1 MPERSFQRFSLDEL
15 EGLCERQK
23 FTPALL
29 TELLDELS
37 RRDSRR
43 AHVLREHYLP
53 FLDRSDAAVPDPDS
67 ASLEEVLAVQ
77 PDVDVDASDGVGEQL
92 RAALDR
98 IRRKLLDLTLRNP
111 LLNFTSRRAAIRV
124 IDDLPDQLYRDLVG
138 GGSLKLR
145 PIPGTAL
152 RRKSQIESGPSPI
165 DGSPGLFS
173 ENAGRLAEP
182 KSKAHSGRG
191 RTGENQVGEASLL
204 EAARR
209 AGVDPHLDLPLH
221 GTPADQN
228 ADTRS
233 RDRQVQVLHFPEQLA
248 KIGGKLVNEARL
260 LLEETGCNILQMSFG
275 SLEWRDS
282 RDGTIRYA
290 PLLLIPAVLS
300 REVGGRREFT
310 FTLRQADEDPV
321 SNTSLQEKMR
331 EEFGI
336 VIPDFGEGDTPAS
349 YFTAVQEAIA
359 SQPQWLVRGH
369 VTIGL
374 LDFGKMLM
382 YKDLDATKWPHGRTP
397 LSHPLIKRLFGGL
410 SGAERGDVDTSPPTG
425 EESVDAAFGG
435 PEAPLLIRDADSS
448 QCAAILDAMAGVDMV
463 IQGPPGTG
471 KSQTISNLIAAGMAA
486 GKRILFVAEKRA
498 ALAVV
503 KDRLAEAGLGELL
516 LELHSDR
523 VRKKVVAERLAARLD
538 YSRKIDPTE
547 LKSLRQDLR
556 RQQSQLTKYAE
567 LLGAPVGAAGIP
579 LHTVLWE
586 GRRAARTLG
595 EASEALDSLSI
606 EGAENWTASE
616 VKKLRELCSAF
627 ATLRQSVDAHRDR
640 HGVHPWEGVPRD
652 GVSDFDMPRLKDLAT
667 AVVSAA
673 KVVHEVTTRLR
684 TTTGSDSWGSLAELE
699 GVERILNDL
708 AQAPLPPSCETLPA
722 LRGAAERRFLSEFLG
737 HIDACQ
743 QDLASLEADYP
754 AALPSRPHHG
764 ALTRAL
770 SLAPMMSPPVS
781 LAQGFEEEV
790 QFWKDANDVIVAAL
804 RLVKRLGDILADGGV
819 PKVQHLLDCQVVI
832 TGLQGVFPGASSLRT
847 AGLRSPSAK
856 QVLVELGHAVSA
868 LRATRGGLESRL
880 RLELAPSPGEVK
892 EYLRTIAST
901 GVFGRLGSRYRAARR
916 AHRTMARASRASHG
930 ETLTDLEALHAFL
943 AAETKL
949 SADTRYREVCGVA
962 FRGIDTPVE
971 DLATLCEWGHTLAR
985 HSRDRLGVGAAW
997 DATDEEFAMLCE
1009 AAADHAHHD
1018 ILSAANQ
1025 LLAGPRFLALGLH
1038 AEEALDAVRSRCET
1052 ATTALLSLE
1061 SALKAAEWPERL
1073 PIALGPKVLARVT
1086 LLSQAEEERGAD
1098 TRAKRLL
1105 GSGFAG
1111 VHTNLNAGK
1120 RLLTT
1125 ASCLSQVAAD
1135 HPLAEFLWHP
1145 EFDQRVRDLTGQVGA
1160 LRDAVQK
1167 LGAAEVALLE
1177 RLDVAPDEWYCDAM
1191 SAAKR
1196 RFSAVSERAAIALH
1210 SLEELPVWLSYQH
1223 RYSECLAAGFGAL
1236 LAVAQHVSVVGH
1248 RLDSAF
1254 DYVFR
1259 RTLVRQC
1266 FTDKPE
1272 LAQFRSESLERIR
1285 QRYMELDHKLL
1296 EASRGEVAVRS
1307 AFRRIPPGRD
1317 WGPVATHTGLAL
1329 VEREARKERKHVALR
1344 QLVSRA
1350 GDALQGLFPCWMMSP
1365 ISLAR
1370 FCAPGDVEFDMVI
1383 MDEASQLRPE
1393 DTLGAI
1399 ARAKQIV
1406 VVGDP
1411 KQLPPT
1417 SFFDT
1422 SSDWDGDAPAPE
1434 EDLAQG
1440 VADAE
1445 SILDVAAPVFRP
1457 MRLLR
1462 WHYRSRHDS
1471 LIAFSNRHF
1480 YEDRLIFFPS
1490 PYRAREALGVH
1501 FEYVPD
1507 GCYGSSLNHPEARR
1521 ILELL
1526 LRHCRERPERSV
1538 GIVVMNV
1545 QQKDLLQ
1552 DLLAQAILDDP
1563 ALQAFVEKREGT
1575 LDSLIIKNLENI
1587 QGDERDEII
1596 IGITYGPDENRNV
1609 YHRFGPING
1618 PAGPR
1623 RLNVLFTRARERV
1636 LVVSSLTS
1644 ADIRAEARTSEGT
1657 RILKAYLEYAETGR
1671 YSDVTFSGRQ
1681 PDSPFELEVADS
1693 LRGAGYEVVA
1703 QLGVAGYFLDIAV
1716 RHPDRPGEFL
1726 MAVECDGAAFHSSRS
1741 ARDRDRL
1748 RQEQLE
1754 TLGWRIHRIYSTDWF
1769 IRPRAEFQRLCD
1781 SLASARSG

>member
-1 MPERSFQRFSLDEL
+1 LPERSFRRFSLDEL
-15 EGLCERQK
+15 NGLCERHK
-23 FTPALL
+23 FTPAILS
-29 TELLDELS
+29 EILDELS
-37 RRDSRR
+37 HRGSRR
-43 AHVLREHYLP
+43 AQILRDQYMPLVKRAGPSAQDPDDVSLEAVLSA
-53 FLDRSDAAVPDPDS
+53 DPDPHTET
-67 ASLEEVLAVQ
+67 A
-77 PDVDVDASDGVGEQL
+77 DGADEQL

-111 LLNFTSRRAAIRV
+111 LLNFTSRRTAIRV
-124 IDDLPDQLYRDLVG
+124 VDDLPDQLYRDLVG
-138 GGSLKLR
+138 GGGLKLR
-145 PIPGTAL
+145 PIPGASP
-152 RRKSQIESGPSPI
+152 RRQPNLEPLE
-165 DGSPGLFS
+165 GSPGFFG
-173 ENAGRLAEP
+173 EQGGATAAP
-182 KSKAHSGRG
+182 KSRARWGRG
-191 RTGENQVGEASLL
+191 IGENPHSETSLL

-209 AGVDPHLDLPLH
+209 AGVDPKLDLPIH
-221 GTPADQN
+221 AAPAEQA
-228 ADTRS
+228 ADSRG
-233 RDRQVQVLHFPEQLA
+233 RDRQVHVFHLPEQLA

-260 LLEETGCNILQMSFG
+260 LLEETGCNILQVSFG
-275 SLEWRDS
+275 ALEWRDS
-282 RDGTIRYA
+282 PGGTVRYA
-290 PLLLIPAVLS
+290 PLLLLPAVLS

-349 YFTAVQEAIA
+349 YFAAVQEAIA
-359 SQPQWLVRGH
+359 TQPQWQVAGH

-382 YKDLDATKWPHGRTP
+382 YKDLDATKWPHGRSP
-397 LSHPLIKRLFGGL
+397 LSHPLIKRIFGGS
-410 SGAERGDVDTSPPTG
+410 SGAERGDTHTSPPTA
-425 EESVDAAFGG
+425 EEAVDSAFEK
-435 PEAPLLIRDADSS
+435 PDAPLLIRDADSS
-448 QCAAILDAMAGVDMV
+448 QCAAIVDAMAGVDMV

-547 LKSLRQDLR
+547 LEARRQDLR
-556 RQQSQLTKYAE
+556 RQQSELTKYAK
-567 LLGAPVGAAGIP
+567 LLAAPVGAAGIP
-579 LHTVLWE
+579 LQTVLWE
-586 GRRAARTLG
+586 GRRAARALG
-595 EASEALDSLSI
+595 EASDALDSLTMD
-606 EGAENWTASE
+606 GAQNWTDSE
-616 VKKLRELCSAF
+616 VKGLRELCSTI
-627 ATLRQSVDAHRDR
+627 ATLRKSVDAHRDS
-640 HGVHPWEGVPRD
+640 HGIHPWEGVPRG
-652 GVSDFDMPRLKDLAT
+652 GVTEFDMPRLKNLAT
-667 AVVSAA
+667 AVVLAA
-673 KVVHEVTTRLR
+673 TEVQEVATRLQAI
-684 TTTGSDSWGSLAELE
+684 TGTDCWGSPVELGHVEWLLNELE
-699 GVERILNDL
+699 
-708 AQAPLPPSCETLPA
+708 QAPLPLSCETLPA
-722 LRGAAERRFLSEFLG
+722 LRDAREREALSGFLRQAGGWQQAA
-737 HIDACQ
+737 
-743 QDLASLEADYP
+743 ASMEADYP
-754 AALPSRPHHG
+754 AALASRSHHG
-764 ALTRAL
+764 ALASAWSRL
-770 SLAPMMSPPVS
+770 PMMRPQVS
-781 LAQGFEEEV
+781 LAQGFEQEV
-790 QFWKDANDVIVAAL
+790 QFWRDATNTVSSAV
-804 RLVKRLGDILADGGV
+804 RLVARLGEIVPDGRL
-819 PKVQHLLDCQVVI
+819 PRLHHLQDCQVVI
-832 TGLQGVFPGASSLRT
+832 AGLEGVSPGDSSLRT
-847 AGLRSPSAK
+847 AGLRSPNAQ
-856 QVLVELGHAVSA
+856 QVLADLAAAISA
-868 LRATRGGLESRL
+868 LRATRDELASRL
-880 RLELAPSPGEVK
+880 RLELAPSGDRVK
-892 EYLRTIAST
+892 EHLGTIAST

-916 AHRTMARASRASHG
+916 AHRTMARASRTSHS
-930 ETLTDLEALHAFL
+930 EALADLDALHAYLIAESKLL
-943 AAETKL
+943 ADAG
-949 SADTRYREVCGVA
+949 YREVCGVA
-962 FRGIDTPVE
+962 FRGLDTPVST
-971 DLATLCEWGHTLAR
+971 LARLCEWGHGLAR
-985 HSRDRLGVGAAW
+985 HARERPNIGAVWGAS
-997 DATDEEFAMLCE
+997 DDEFALLCE
-1009 AAADHAHHD
+1009 TAAERAHHD
-1018 ILSAANQ
+1018 TLLAANE
-1025 LLAGPRFLALGLH
+1025 LLADPRFVSLDVPAG
-1038 AEEALDAVRSRCET
+1038 ESLDAVRTRCE
-1052 ATTALLSLE
+1052 AA
-1061 SALKAAEWPERL
+1061 KAALTDLDHALRAAQWPEQL
-1073 PIALGPKVLARVT
+1073 LIDSVPDILARVT
-1086 LLSQAEEERGAD
+1086 RLSEVEDERRSD
-1098 TRAKRLL
+1098 TRARHLL

-1111 VHTNLNAGK
+1111 VYTDVDAGT
-1120 RLLTT
+1120 RLLAA
-1125 ASCLSQVAAD
+1125 ASCLAQAAAA

-1145 EFDQRVRDLTGQVGA
+1145 DFAQRVGDLRGHVGA
-1160 LRDAVQK
+1160 LRDAV
-1167 LGAAEVALLE
+1167 LRLATAEGALLE
-1177 RLDVAPDEWYCDAM
+1177 QLSASPDDWYRDGT
-1191 SAAKR
+1191 SAESRPFIAISK
-1196 RFSAVSERAAIALH
+1196 RAARALH

-1223 RYSECLAAGFGAL
+1223 RLAECQEAGLGAL
-1236 LAVAQHVSVVGH
+1236 LTVAEDHSGVGH

-1254 DYVFR
+1254 DYAFR
-1259 RTLVRQC
+1259 RSLVKQC
-1266 FTDKPE
+1266 FADQPE
-1272 LAQFRSESLERIR
+1272 LARFRSESLERVR
-1285 QRYMELDHKLL
+1285 QRYVELDHKLL

-1307 AFRRIPPGRD
+1307 SVRSIPAGRD

-1422 SSDWDGDAPAPE
+1422 SSDWDGDAPPPE
-1434 EDLAQG
+1434 EDLSQG

-1445 SILDVAAPVFRP
+1445 SILDVAAPIFRP

-1471 LIAFSNRHF
+1471 LIAFSNRQF

-1490 PYRAREALGVH
+1490 PYREREALGVH

-1507 GCYGSSLNHPEARR
+1507 GCYRSSLNHPEARR
-1521 ILELL
+1521 VLELL

-1538 GIVVMNV
+1538 GVVVMNV
-1545 QQKDLLQ
+1545 QQRDLLQ
-1552 DLLAQAILDDP
+1552 ELLAQAILDDP
-1563 ALQAFVEKREGT
+1563 VLQDFVEQRAEG

-1636 LVVSSLTS
+1636 LVVSSLRA
-1644 ADIRAEARTSEGT
+1644 ADIRAEASTSEGT
-1657 RILKAYLEYAETGR
+1657 RVLKAYLEYAETGR
-1671 YSDVTFSGRQ
+1671 YSDVTFSGRE
-1681 PDSPFELEVADS
+1681 PDSPFELEVADC

-1726 MAVECDGAAFHSSRS
+1726 MAVECDGATFHSSRS

-1754 TLGWRIHRIYSTDWF
+1754 ALGWRIHRIYSTDWF
-1769 IRPRAEFQRLCD
+1769 MRPRAEFQRLCT
-1781 SLASARSG
+1781 SLASARNGW